1 MKEKVPKISSTD
13 GDTKIENKSCSDC
26 LKQEKWQQKKKIY
39 ILRRMNKD
47 DINTKKESIVDESVQ
62 KLITDVTENG
72 YKFDW
77 FGDNW

>member
-1 MKEKVPKISSTD
+1 MLETGEVT
-13 GDTKIENKSCSDC
+13 TE
-26 LKQEKWQQKKKIY
+26 EKIY